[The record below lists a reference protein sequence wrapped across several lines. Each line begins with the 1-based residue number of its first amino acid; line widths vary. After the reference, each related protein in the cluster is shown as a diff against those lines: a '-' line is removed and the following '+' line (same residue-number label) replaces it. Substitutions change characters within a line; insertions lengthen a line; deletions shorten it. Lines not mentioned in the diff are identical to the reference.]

1 MVDVDGSGEIDKG
14 ELKGLAKMLGMQM
27 SDKDLVT
34 ALPLIRSHR
43 NNVDQHFVARAQ
55 DAAMEEMDDDG
66 SGEVDFEEFAEWW
79 TSQQAGGG
87 CAMRAGIHFCLATKA
102 A

>member
-1 MVDVDGSGEIDKG
+1 MCGCVRCASLSVRPVQDAFAMVDVDGSGEIDKG

-43 NNVDQHFVARAQ
+43 NNVD
-55 DAAMEEMDDDG
+55 
-66 SGEVDFEEFAEWW
+66 
-79 TSQQAGGG
+79 
-87 CAMRAGIHFCLATKA
+87 
-102 A
+102 

>member
-34 ALPLIRSHR
+34 ALPLVRSR
-43 NNVDQHFVARAQ
+43 RSNVD
-55 DAAMEEMDDDG
+55 
-66 SGEVDFEEFAEWW
+66 
-79 TSQQAGGG
+79 
-87 CAMRAGIHFCLATKA
+87 
-102 A
+102 